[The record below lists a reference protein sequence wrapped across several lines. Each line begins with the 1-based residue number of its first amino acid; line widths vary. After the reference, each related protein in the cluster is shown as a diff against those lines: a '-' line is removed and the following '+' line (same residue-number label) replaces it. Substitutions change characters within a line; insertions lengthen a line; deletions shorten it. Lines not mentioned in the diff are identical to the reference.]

1 MEKLDLLYIL
11 KGQTD
16 WQNNET
22 RFSLRSI
29 EKNLAQ
35 VGKVFIV
42 GACPHFINRETI
54 TFIEYPDQDH
64 NKLINALDKID
75 EACNNSAI
83 SEKFILMN
91 DDFFILKPTEDLKTF
106 SRGTLNGAK
115 ERHSTKAG
123 YYYRAI
129 CDTINFLE
137 KMGYKDPIDYETHT
151 PMIFEKQKFIE
162 TADEIRKQ
170 RKGLLFRSVYGNM
183 FKVPAEVRIDVKTYS
198 ILNIEKAMDNDLIS
212 TTDKIVLHP
221 RFQTI
226 IKRMFYTRSQWE
238 KDNFVYYATQTFRF
252 NNKLFNAGDI
262 VTGKLSEEMIENN
275 KIETRKINY

>member
-1 MEKLDLLYIL
+1 MKYDILYIL

-29 EKNLAQ
+29 EKNLEQA
-35 VGKVFIV
+35 GNIFII

-54 TFIEYPDQDH
+54 TFIEFPDQDH

-91 DDFFILKPTEDLKTF
+91 DDFFILKPTEEVKTF
-106 SRGTLNGAK
+106 SRGTLKEAK

-137 KMGYKDPIDYETHT
+137 KIGYTDPIDYETHT
-151 PMIFEKQKFIE
+151 PMIFEKNKFIE
-162 TADEIRKQ
+162 AADEIRKQ

-198 ILNIEKAMDNDLIS
+198 ILNIEKSMDNDLIS

-221 RFQTI
+221 RFQNI
-226 IKRMFYTRSQWE
+226 IKRMFHTRSQWE
-238 KDNFVYYATQTFRF
+238 KDNFVYYATQIFRF
-252 NNKLFNAGDI
+252 NQKLFNPGDI
-262 VTGKLSEEMIENN
+262 VPGKLTEEMIKNN